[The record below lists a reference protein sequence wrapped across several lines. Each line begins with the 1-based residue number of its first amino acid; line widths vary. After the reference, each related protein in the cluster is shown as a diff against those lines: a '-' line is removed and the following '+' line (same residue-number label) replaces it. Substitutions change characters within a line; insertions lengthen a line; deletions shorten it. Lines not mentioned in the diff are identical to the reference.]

1 MQTAIVVRLD
11 IEIKERLK
19 KLADARDKT
28 PHKMMQIAVKEYVER
43 EESREIFKQEA
54 IASYQHY
61 KETGLHVNGDEVI
74 EWLNSWGSDKVLTAP
89 TPHK

>member
-1 MQTAIVVRLD
+1 MQTATAVRLD
-11 IEIKERLK
+11 AGIKDRLK
-19 KLADARDKT
+19 KLAEARDKT

-61 KETGLHVNGDEVI
+61 KETGLHVTGDEVI
-74 EWLNSWGSDKVLTAP
+74 NWVSTWGSDKVLPVPAL
-89 TPHK
+89 HK